1 MKTFI
6 VAIVCLAAFL
16 LAVHEAIGFIKD
28 MKKRKK
34 KKDDPKEEQK

>member
-6 VAIVCLAAFL
+6 IAIVCLAACA
-16 LAVHEAIGFIKD
+16 LAIHEAIEFIKD
-28 MKKRKK
+28 IKKRKK